1 MMSYLPENISVE
13 GKEVDFLFYI
23 FYYLTGVT
31 LFLVT
36 AAMVIFLI
44 KYRQKPGV
52 KAIYTHGNTTLELI
66 WTITPA
72 VILLILLFVSQD
84 SWARLKL
91 NPPAN
96 PDLRIEVEAK
106 QFNWIVR
113 YPGPDGKFG
122 TADDVKLDNT
132 IHIPVGKQVFFSL
145 KAKDVIH
152 SFFIPAARV
161 KQDVVPGRTTTV
173 WFTPIKTGKYE
184 IPCAELCGFGHSG
197 MKGELI
203 VHTPE
208 SYRKW
213 VAETWGAKKPS

>member
-1 MMSYLPENISVE
+1 MMSYLPENISAE
-13 GKEVDFLFYI
+13 GLEVDYLFYI
-23 FYYLTGVT
+23 FYYLTAVI
-31 LFLVT
+31 LFFVT
-36 AAMVIFLI
+36 AAMVVFLI

-52 KAIYTHGNTTLELI
+52 KAIYTHGNTTLEI
-66 WTITPA
+66 VWTITPT
-72 VILLILLFVSQD
+72 VILIILLFMSQD
-84 SWARLKL
+84 SWGRLKL

-122 TADDVKLDNT
+122 TDDDVKLDNT
-132 IHIPVGKQVFFSL
+132 VHILVNKQVFISL

-161 KQDVVPGRTTTV
+161 KQDVVPGRTTAV
-173 WFTPIKTGKYE
+173 WFTPIKTGKFE

-197 MKGELI
+197 MNGELI